1 MMGIDGVGGN
11 FEITLGW
18 VWVGTNPNYHNQ
30 LDPAGMMAEGMLGQ
44 LAARP
49 GLGGKTPHG
58 PMAQPLPVITMK
70 KVENVRLEEGG
81 NPGRD

>member
-30 LDPAGMMAEGMLGQ
+30 LDPAGMMGQ
-44 LAARP
+44 RDARTA
-49 GLGGKTPHG
+49 GGKTWPGGAPHD
-58 PMAQPLPVITMK
+58 PMAQPLPVTTMK
-70 KVENVRLEEGG
+70 KVENVRQEEGG